1 MPSFEYVTRDSRG
14 IIVKGLLEAED
25 DKRALMRLKQQ
36 GLFIT
41 SLRRRAPATR
51 SLGWNRTQVA
61 AFTQDLEILVSAG
74 MPLFQALQTLAEELE
89 DARMRVVV
97 TETIRQIEE
106 GKPLSVALSRYPDL
120 FSSMYVGVVRNGEMT
135 GRLDQALQRLTA
147 HLERELEFRRKIR
160 EAFFYPVIVLA
171 LAGLVLAVFLTYII
185 PAFDRVYRSTGA
197 DLPVLTRAIIAGSRT
212 FRQTLPVTGI
222 AVAIML
228 IPAVRARL
236 WSRTAG
242 VLQRQFL
249 RMPRVGTLVQTM
261 LLARFTQSMG
271 MMLRSGVPLTS
282 ALEMAEEAVSA
293 DEYRPVIEGLRT
305 DISRGRKLSDAMRGT
320 KWFSPMIIR
329 MVGLGEESGRLDVM
343 MERAAAVLDR
353 DFDLRVRRLL
363 SLLEPA
369 VTLGLGGV
377 IGFIL
382 LALYLPIFGLSKTIV
397 R

>member
-1 MPSFEYVTRDSRG
+1 MASFEYVCRDSRG
-14 IIVKGLLEAED
+14 ILVRGLLEAED
-25 DKRALMRLKQQ
+25 DKRALMRLRQQ

-41 SLRRRAPATR
+41 SLRRRSTGTR
-51 SLGWNRTQVA
+51 SVGWNRAQVA
-61 AFTQDLEILVSAG
+61 AFTQDLEVLVSAG
-74 MPLFQALQTLAEELE
+74 MPLFQALQTLAEQLE
-89 DARMRVVV
+89 DVRMRGVVA
-97 TETIRQIEE
+97 EMIQQIEE
-106 GKPLSVALSRYPDL
+106 GKPLSVAFSRYPDL
-120 FSSMYVGVVRNGEMT
+120 FSSMYVGVIRNGEMT

-147 HLERELEFRRKIR
+147 HLERELEFRRKVR
-160 EAFFYPVIVLA
+160 DAFFYPMIVLA
-171 LAGLVLAVFLTYII
+171 LAGIVLAVFLTYII

-197 DLPVLTRAIIAGSRT
+197 DLPVLTRAIIAGSKT
-212 FRQTLPVTGI
+212 FRKSLPVTAI
-222 AVAIML
+222 AAAIVL
-228 IPAVRARL
+228 IPGVRSRL
-236 WSRTAG
+236 WARMAG
-242 VLQRQFL
+242 ILQRQFL
-249 RMPRVGTLVQTM
+249 RVPRVGTLVQTM

-293 DEYRPVIEGLRT
+293 DEYRPVIERLRT
-305 DISRGRKLSDAMRGT
+305 DVSQGRKLSDAMRGT

-329 MVGLGEESGRLDVM
+329 MVGLGEESGRLDAM